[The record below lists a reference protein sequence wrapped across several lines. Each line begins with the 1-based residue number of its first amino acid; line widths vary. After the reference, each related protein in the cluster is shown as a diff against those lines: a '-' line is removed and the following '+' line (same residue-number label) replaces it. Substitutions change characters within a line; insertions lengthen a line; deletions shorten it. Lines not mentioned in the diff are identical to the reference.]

1 MQQMKVVLLHRL
13 LRLTQEDFFREVG
26 TNISKIPRSYSLN
39 PLGKNSFSY
48 SMWVNL
54 ENQPDTEAMD
64 SFFAIGYEQVPN
76 DNYFR
81 DINNLINLTPSG
93 SRIYKSG
100 RGRDFI

>member
-1 MQQMKVVLLHRL
+1 
-13 LRLTQEDFFREVG
+13 
-26 TNISKIPRSYSLN
+26 
-39 PLGKNSFSY
+39 
-48 SMWVNL
+48 MWVNL

-81 DINNLINLTPSG
+81 DINNLINLTPTG

-100 RGRDFI
+100 PRQGLYLSGDAGFQERQYRYQSE